1 MKHTPSVSEADKRA
15 FVSFYNEHG
24 VIPVAQDI
32 GHPDFL
38 FRRESLHKLLGVPIP
53 SLRDR
58 DILEFGPGGG
68 YNATAL
74 ASASPR
80 SMVFVDASVQSLQE
94 IRAKQ
99 DCGLFGEAKIEIIES
114 NIFDFRYEAL
124 FDLVIIEGTV
134 PGQTKPHEML
144 RHAAS
149 FVAPGGYLIT
159 TTTSAI
165 SVLSEVCRKL
175 MRPLI
180 VENNHTFTAQVEA
193 AEKAFESHLK
203 NLGTQTRQAKDW
215 VTDVIIHKLESD
227 AKFVFSLL
235 DAASATSNGFEFFG
249 SSPKFLID
257 DRFYKKIGRSA
268 KGSNELLAQQ
278 YPSLSYA
285 LLDYRVS
292 VIQSMKEP
300 IKIELE
306 DLCANLYAI
315 SAEIVGS
322 SSYSSLPDFI
332 DGLRE
337 LRSWLPMA
345 SESTMA
351 SINEFVEVF
360 PRAVRRNEVPQFE
373 EFAKWWGRGQQYA
386 SFLKFQ

>member
-1 MKHTPSVSEADKRA
+1 MEDTRSVSEADKHA

-24 VIPVAQDI
+24 VIPVSQDI

-38 FRRESLHKLLGVPIP
+38 FRRESLYKLLGVPIP

-74 ASASPR
+74 APASPR

-99 DCGLFGEAKIEIIES
+99 VRGLFGGANVEIIES
-114 NIFDFRYEAL
+114 NIFDFRSEAL

-134 PGQTKPHEML
+134 PGQTKPREML
-144 RHAAS
+144 SHAAS
-149 FVAPGGYLIT
+149 FVAKDGYLIT
-159 TTTSAI
+159 TTTSAS

-175 MRPLI
+175 IRPLI
-180 VENNHTFTAQVEA
+180 VEKNHTFAAQVQA
-193 AEKAFESHLK
+193 AEKVFKSHLK
-203 NLGTQTRQAKDW
+203 NLGTQTRPAKDW
-215 VTDVIIHKLESD
+215 VTDVIIHKFEED
-227 AKFVFSLL
+227 AKLVFSLL
-235 DAASATSNGFEFFG
+235 DAASVTSDGFEFFG

-257 DRFYKKIGRSA
+257 DRFYKKIGQSA
-268 KGSNELLAQQ
+268 KRSNELLAEQ
-278 YPSLSYA
+278 YSSIGYA

-300 IKIELE
+300 ITLDLE
-306 DLCANLYAI
+306 DLCANLYALQ
-315 SAEIVGS
+315 AEIVGS
-322 SSYSSLPDFI
+322 GSYSNLPDFI
-332 DGLRE
+332 GGLRE
-337 LRSWLPMA
+337 LRSCLPRA
-345 SESTMA
+345 SESTKA
-351 SINEFVEVF
+351 SIDEFIGVF
-360 PRAVRRNEVPQFE
+360 PRAVKRNEVPQFE

-386 SFLKFQ
+386 SFLRFQ

>member
-1 MKHTPSVSEADKRA
+1 M
-15 FVSFYNEHG
+15 
-24 VIPVAQDI
+24 
-32 GHPDFL
+32 
-38 FRRESLHKLLGVPIP
+38 LGVPVP

-74 ASASPR
+74 APALPR
-80 SMVFVDASVQSLQE
+80 SIVFVDASVQSLQE

-99 DCGLFGEAKIEIIES
+99 DCGLYGEAKIEIISS
-114 NIFDFRYEAL
+114 NIFDFRSEAL

-149 FVAPGGYLIT
+149 FVAQGGYLIT
-159 TTTSAI
+159 TTTSAS

-193 AEKAFESHLK
+193 AERAFEPHLK

-215 VTDVIIHKLESD
+215 VTDVIIHKLEAD
-227 AKFVFSLL
+227 AKLVFSLL
-235 DAASATSNGFEFFG
+235 DAASATSDRFEFFG

-268 KGSNELLAQQ
+268 KGSNELLAEQ
-278 YPSLSYA
+278 YSSLGYA
-285 LLDYRVS
+285 LLDYRVN

-300 IKIELE
+300 INTELE
-306 DLCANLYAI
+306 DLCANLYALQT
-315 SAEIVGS
+315 EIVGS
-322 SSYSSLPDFI
+322 GSYSSLPDFMG
-332 DGLRE
+332 GLRE
-337 LRSWLPMA
+337 LRSWLPGA

-351 SINEFVEVF
+351 SIDEFVDVF
-360 PRAVRRNEVPQFE
+360 PRAVKRNEVPQFE
-373 EFAKWWGRGQQYA
+373 EFAKWWGRSQQYA
-386 SFLKFQ
+386 SFLRFQ